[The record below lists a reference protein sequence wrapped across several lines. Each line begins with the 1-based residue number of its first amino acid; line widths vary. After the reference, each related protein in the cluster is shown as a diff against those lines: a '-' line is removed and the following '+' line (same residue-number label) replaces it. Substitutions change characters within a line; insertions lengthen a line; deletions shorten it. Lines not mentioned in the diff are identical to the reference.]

1 MYHSICVLGIDG
13 IRDGV
18 QVFHDFLYLL
28 LHPGRWVEKPV
39 RGEESSGQKLDSFF
53 LYVILFGTSVCS
65 CKVDSLAAPENWSN
79 PAWSLFCLFTK
90 QVLIRVKKWW
100 VWAWIPGMSGTV
112 NSFVGKPFN
121 YDDFPRE
128 SIKERVISFVAIVL
142 GSASTANSGSP
153 ARFRAA
159 ISTAR
164 AFSAWTSLGF
174 TSKSE
179 SESARVSSGLLC
191 RVLFQTWHTLI
202 PQKKTNM

>member
-79 PAWSLFCLFTK
+79 PA
-90 QVLIRVKKWW
+90 
-100 VWAWIPGMSGTV
+100 
-112 NSFVGKPFN
+112 
-121 YDDFPRE
+121 
-128 SIKERVISFVAIVL
+128 
-142 GSASTANSGSP
+142 
-153 ARFRAA
+153 
-159 ISTAR
+159 
-164 AFSAWTSLGF
+164 
-174 TSKSE
+174 
-179 SESARVSSGLLC
+179 
-191 RVLFQTWHTLI
+191 
-202 PQKKTNM
+202 